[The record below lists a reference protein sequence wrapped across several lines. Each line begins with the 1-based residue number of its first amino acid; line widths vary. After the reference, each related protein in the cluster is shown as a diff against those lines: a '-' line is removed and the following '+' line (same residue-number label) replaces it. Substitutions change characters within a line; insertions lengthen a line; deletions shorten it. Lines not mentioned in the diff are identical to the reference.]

1 MDDRFP
7 LVIDQ
12 EIQGRGEG
20 GKISS
25 RIFTRVLGYAFRF
38 LFTNEFMT
46 AIIRR

>member
-1 MDDRFP
+1 MDDHFP
-7 LVIDQ
+7 LVIDRDTEQ
-12 EIQGRGEG
+12 G

-25 RIFTRVLGYAFRF
+25 RIFTRVFGYAFRF